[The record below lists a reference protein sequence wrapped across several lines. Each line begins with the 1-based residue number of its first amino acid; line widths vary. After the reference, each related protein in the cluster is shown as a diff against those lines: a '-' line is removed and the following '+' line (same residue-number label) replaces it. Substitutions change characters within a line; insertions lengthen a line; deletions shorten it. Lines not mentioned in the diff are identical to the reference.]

1 MIYNK
6 YEPGDYST
14 SSWSGGTTT
23 EITIYPKS
31 AVYAQRDFIY
41 RVSSALVE
49 LEESDFTSLPDYD
62 RTLIVLEGETT
73 LAHEKLRSCRLGKY
87 EKDCFSGSWNT
98 KSYGKIRDFNLM
110 VRKGALGSAEVLEL
124 DGNYRKLEKTL
135 GSEKYPLLNW
145 IFYCHEGYA
154 IVSAGNQQFKLEA
167 GEALEIIQENL
178 QLEGASECQQPE
190 ELEIGIMGQGHTI
203 VCQVAYHEDQVE
215 RPEDPKLADVYGPS
229 VLARDS
235 AKANIETGSLQKEK
249 QPAPTLEDL
258 KLSALLSYSS
268 FRGGKRLFRTLR
280 DTWYDRALQRKLDII
295 ENLFISFF
303 LCIIGAFLV
312 FANLFGK
319 VSDGVA
325 LAFTGLWVAV
335 FLVLLNPLIYL
346 MFLPRPVRSHII
358 PLSELTEEERR
369 ALEEDARRNKRAERI
384 LKKYRITGRNKYID
398 Q

>member
-1 MIYNK
+1 MKYNRFGP
-6 YEPGDYST
+6 EDYST

-87 EKDCFSGSWNT
+87 ERDCFSGSWNT

-145 IFYCHEGYA
+145 IFYCPEGYA
-154 IVSAGNQQFKLEA
+154 IVSAGNQQFKLES
-167 GEALEIIQENL
+167 GEALEII
-178 QLEGASECQQPE
+178 PE
-190 ELEIGIMGQGHTI
+190 DAEIGIMGQGHTI

-215 RPEDPKLADVYGPS
+215 RPENPKLADVYGPS

-235 AKANIETGSLQKEK
+235 AKANIETGPLQKEK

-268 FRGGKRLFRTLR
+268 FRGGKRLFRALR

-384 LKKYRITGRNKYID
+384 LKKYKITGRNKYID